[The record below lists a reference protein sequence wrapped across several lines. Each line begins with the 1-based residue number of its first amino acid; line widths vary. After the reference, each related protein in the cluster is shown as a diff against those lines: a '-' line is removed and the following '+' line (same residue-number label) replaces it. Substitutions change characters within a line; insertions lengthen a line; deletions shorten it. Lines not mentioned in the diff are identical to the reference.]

1 MCIRFATRRETWQR
15 QACWRTGSMKRRSER
30 GSSSSAASR
39 TEGPTSNDEETQMNE
54 RGDRPPT
61 KRLTKSNKDSFRTQ
75 APGAEWALA
84 DDQLDEA
91 LRQNFPASDAVSIV
105 QSARRS

>member
-1 MCIRFATRRETWQR
+1 MT
-15 QACWRTGSMKRRSER
+15 
-30 GSSSSAASR
+30 
-39 TEGPTSNDEETQMNE
+39 E

-61 KRLTKSNKDSFRTQ
+61 RRLTKSNKDSSGTK

-91 LRQNFPASDAVSIV
+91 LRQTFPASDAVSIV

>member
-1 MCIRFATRRETWQR
+1 MCIHFATRQETWPR
-15 QACWRTGSMKRRSER
+15 QACWKTGLMKRRSER
-30 GSSSSAASR
+30 GSCSSAASR
-39 TEGPTSNDEETQMNE
+39 TEGPTSDDEETQMNE

-61 KRLTKSNKDSFRTQ
+61 RRLPKSNKDSSRTK

-91 LRQNFPASDAVSIV
+91 LRQTFPASDAVSIV
-105 QSARRS
+105 QGTRRG